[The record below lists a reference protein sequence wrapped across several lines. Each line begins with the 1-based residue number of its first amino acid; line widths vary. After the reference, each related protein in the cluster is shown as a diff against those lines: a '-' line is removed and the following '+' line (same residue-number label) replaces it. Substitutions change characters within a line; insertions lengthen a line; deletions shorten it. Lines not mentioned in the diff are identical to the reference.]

1 MVSITLSVSE
11 KVRELM
17 KRFPEVNWFGLIRKY
32 IELKAEQ
39 LSKFE
44 EFKKQLEGEEE
55 FTNWSVKLQ
64 RAYRGGKFEELKKK
78 GLI

>member
-17 KRFPEVNWFGLIRKY
+17 AQFPEVNWSGLIRKY
-32 IELKAEQ
+32 IESKAEQ

-44 EFKKQLEGEEE
+44 EFKHQLEKEKDSTE
-55 FTNWSVKLQ
+55 WSVKLQ
-64 RAYRGGKFEELKKK
+64 RSSRSGRFEELKKK
-78 GLI
+78 GMI